1 MAIVLLVAITVIS
14 FAYSSWQMFA
24 FGVVIAI
31 IMIWAELK
39 WQHSHMHELYEGEL
53 DEDGERIIE

>member
-1 MAIVLLVAITVIS
+1 MAIALLVAIAIVA
-14 FAYSSWQMFA
+14 FAVNSWKMFA
-24 FGVVIAI
+24 IGVIIAT

-53 DEDGERIIE
+53 DENGERIIE